1 MRVSAGAEEYY
12 GPQPGDNG
20 EYENT
25 FLNWLLPS
33 SMRQT
38 IGAMGATPTELSGN
52 YYEQLRKEAEELF
65 SEGWINENDERVVA
79 LKQKIADAGLT
90 QFLDTPS
97 SLESMGMYP
106 SSTFFEL
113 PSFSDLTEQ
122 QQADIGALA
131 ENREGSIPEYSADI
145 DPFSSQSILENISGL
160 GPAYKAGKYPE
171 LKPEMVQPLKPSGLR
186 PLHTGFYT
194 DWLSGKKSPLIS
206 SLTEEKEKAQSAG
219 GGFAGYG
226 GRKELAT
233 KAESS
238 YLDRLMGLY
247 GDIDRYKLGATQ
259 DVMGQIQS
267 WTDIVPSDDES
278 GVF

>member
-1 MRVSAGAEEYY
+1 M
-12 GPQPGDNG
+12 
-20 EYENT
+20 
-25 FLNWLLPS
+25 
-33 SMRQT
+33 
-38 IGAMGATPTELSGN
+38 
-52 YYEQLRKEAEELF
+52 
-65 SEGWINENDERVVA
+65 
-79 LKQKIADAGLT
+79 
-90 QFLDTPS
+90 
-97 SLESMGMYP
+97 
-106 SSTFFEL
+106 
-113 PSFSDLTEQ
+113 
-122 QQADIGALA
+122 
-131 ENREGSIPEYSADI
+131 
-145 DPFSSQSILENISGL
+145 
-160 GPAYKAGKYPE
+160 
-171 LKPEMVQPLKPSGLR
+171 
-186 PLHTGFYT
+186 
-194 DWLSGKKSPLIS
+194 IS